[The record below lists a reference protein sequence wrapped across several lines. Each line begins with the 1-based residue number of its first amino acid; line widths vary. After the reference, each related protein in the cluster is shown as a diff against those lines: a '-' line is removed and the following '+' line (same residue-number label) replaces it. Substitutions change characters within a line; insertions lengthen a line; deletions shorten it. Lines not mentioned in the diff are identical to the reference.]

1 MRSASRQARGALMAA
16 LVTAIVIIGASSA
29 RANAPNDVRVVS
41 ATASGGT
48 LDMVLSVPAR
58 LASAAVAPGAV
69 TVDGPTGTPLAAT
82 VSALRPSQTAVVIL
96 VHTAGAPPDR
106 VAAVNGTAAELIH
119 SVDPD
124 LPIAVVSTTAGAVV
138 APLSVDHGAVLAALA
153 QPVPDGPLA
162 MPEAL
167 RAAAGQLAG
176 PGLVDPMVVLVD
188 GADATGAATLPTDLP
203 SLAGIEVRVI
213 PVGPAPSP
221 VVALLADRLHL
232 SVATGADPVALVD
245 AAAGALQGRI
255 QVVVPDPGA
264 GVVAVHLRSGADDLT
279 ATVALSAPA
288 APTSAAVPPPPPPTT
303 VPTALSERSSVAGPA
318 DALAPA
324 ATGSSSRPWLLPLV
338 AGLAVLGAGGV
349 LVARRRRG
357 RGRPADGATSGGPDG
372 PVQVVNGFYYTDF
385 SDPLSSAGSVVPGP
399 SPSAPPPVA
408 APPPAAPPAAPP
420 SEVPVLEPVPDRGSP
435 PPLEPE
441 LDPPLPPAAHN
452 GTAVDNGDDRKVR
465 VLALAEELGNIS
477 EACRIVGVSR
487 RSYYEWKR
495 IADAHGIDALTSKRA
510 PRPSR

>member
-1 MRSASRQARGALMAA
+1 
-16 LVTAIVIIGASSA
+16 
-29 RANAPNDVRVVS
+29 
-41 ATASGGT
+41 
-48 LDMVLSVPAR
+48 MVLSVPAR
-58 LASAAVAPGAV
+58 LAGAAAAPGAV

-119 SVDPD
+119 SLEPD
-124 LPIAVVSTTAGAVV
+124 LPVAVVSTTAGAVL
-138 APLSVDHGAVLAALA
+138 APLSVDRGAVLAALA

-188 GADATGAATLPTDLP
+188 GASATGAATLPTDLP

-221 VVALLADRLHL
+221 LVALLADRLHL

-279 ATVALSAPA
+279 ATVALAAPA
-288 APTSAAVPPPPPPTT
+288 APTSAAVAPPPAPTT
-303 VPTALSERSSVAGPA
+303 VPTVLAERSSAAGPA
-318 DALAPA
+318 DALAPS
-324 ATGSSSRPWLLPLV
+324 ATGSSSRPWLPLV
-338 AGLAVLGAGGV
+338 AGLAVLGAGGM

-357 RGRPADGATSGGPDG
+357 RGLPADGATSGGPDG

-385 SDPLSSAGSVVPGP
+385 SDPLSSARSVVPGP
-399 SPSAPPPVA
+399 SPSAPPPSA
-408 APPPAAPPAAPP
+408 PAAAAP
-420 SEVPVLEPVPDRGSP
+420 SEVPVLEPVPDRGNP

-441 LDPPLPPAAHN
+441 LDSPLPAAVHN

-495 IADAHGIDALTSKRA
+495 IADAYGIDALTSKRA